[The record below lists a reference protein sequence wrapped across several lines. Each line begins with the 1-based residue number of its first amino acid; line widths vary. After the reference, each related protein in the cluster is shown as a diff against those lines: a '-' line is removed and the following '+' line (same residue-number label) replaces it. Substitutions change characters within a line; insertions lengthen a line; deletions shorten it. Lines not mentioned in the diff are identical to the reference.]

1 MTPPPQ
7 AALAR
12 LSHDRFFEPGW
23 LYERKLDGVRCL
35 AEKTDGRVRLWSR
48 SGRDLT
54 AGFPELAEAIEA
66 QAAADFVVDG
76 EIVAFDGALTSFARL
91 QPRIHVSDPDRARR
105 TGVTVFLYLFDVL
118 RASGEDVRRRD
129 LRRRKAMLREG
140 FSFRDPLR
148 FTPHRAG
155 ADEAY
160 FEDVC
165 RRGWEGLVVK
175 RADSPYVPGRTG
187 SWLKFKCEAGQEF
200 VIGGY
205 TDPERSRVGFGALLL
220 GYHDGGDLV
229 YAGKVGTGFSH
240 DVLRSLHER
249 MEPLERT
256 TPAFDRGHLPSK
268 RVHWLRPELVCQI
281 AFTEWTR
288 AGQLRHPRYLGL
300 RNDKQASDVI
310 RE

>member
-1 MTPPPQ
+1 
-7 AALAR
+7 
-12 LSHDRFFEPGW
+12 
-23 LYERKLDGVRCL
+23 LDGIRCL
-35 AEKTDGRVRLWSR
+35 AEKADGRVRLWSR

-54 AGFPELAEAIEA
+54 AGFPELAEALHA
-66 QAAADFVVDG
+66 QTATDFTIDG
-76 EIVAFDGALTSFARL
+76 EIVAFDGALTSFSRL
-91 QPRIHVSDPDRARR
+91 QARIHISNPDRARR
-105 TGVTVFLYLFDVL
+105 TGVAVFLYLFDVL

-129 LRRRKAMLREG
+129 LRARKALLRDLL
-140 FSFRDPLR
+140 SFRDPLR

-160 FEDVC
+160 FADVC

-175 RADSPYVPGRTG
+175 RGDSPYVPGRTDN
-187 SWLKFKCEAGQEF
+187 WLKFKCEAGQEF

-205 TDPERSRVGFGALLL
+205 TDPERSRVGFGALLI
-220 GYHDGGDLV
+220 GYHDGGELV
-229 YAGKVGTGFSH
+229 YAGKVGTGFSQ

-249 MEPLERT
+249 MQRLERT

-268 RVHWLRPELVCQI
+268 AVHWLRPELVCQI

-300 RNDKQASDVI
+300 RNDKPPSDVV